1 MGYVNLNNPPE
12 KILTGN
18 ESIVIVDNFQSI
30 RGGRALDVTGF
41 TPTVIQAGHV
51 IIKEDATGEYKP
63 MPVNTDGT
71 AYAALPSGH
80 TYAGI
85 LIASVLTANPSAG
98 ILVRGTVNPAA
109 APIPMTSILAAVKT
123 ALPLIDF
130 RED

>member
-1 MGYVNLNNPPE
+1 MGYVNLNNTPE
-12 KILTGN
+12 KIVTGN

-41 TPTVIQAGHV
+41 APAAINAGHV
-51 IIKEDATGEYKP
+51 IIKEDETNEYKP
-63 MPVNTDGT
+63 MPVNAGAT

-80 TYAGI
+80 SYAGI
-85 LIASVLTANPSAG
+85 LIASVLTAKPSAG
-98 ILVRGTVNPAA
+98 ILVRGTVNPKA
-109 APIPMTSILAAVKT
+109 APFPMDSILSAVKE